1 MGNEMTDWA
10 ANVLRRVVFRQDG
23 GLTIVGKIIGIVT
36 LLFLFAACSA
46 LSGCVNCYTRWP
58 TTDKRIYR
66 VYQSSRE
73 AAALSVLASFPQAM
87 SDGPSRGFVWEN
99 LLTITFLGLPCAA
112 DAVCEACIDS
122 ACLPV
127 DWPLAAS
134 RKRKREAWQQEN
146 AAGIS
151 EFEEVSPKRNGV
163 WKYKAPDGVNEI
175 TRYPD
180 GTESVTLAYVVTPP
194 QPLPK
199 DTVFVTS
206 ECASV
211 TNKTV
216 EPANWNC
223 SHQNFVQEEK

>member
-1 MGNEMTDWA
+1 MDNEMTDWA
-10 ANVLRRVVFRQDG
+10 EHVLRRVVFRQDG

-73 AAALSVLASFPQAM
+73 AAELSVLASFPQAM
-87 SDGPSRGFVWEN
+87 SDCPSRGFVWEN
-99 LLTITFLGLPCAA
+99 ILTITFLGLPCAA

-122 ACLPV
+122 VCLPV

-134 RKRKREAWQQEN
+134 RKRKWEAWQQEH

-151 EFEEVSPKRNGV
+151 ELNDVSTKMNGV
-163 WKYKAPDGVNEI
+163 WKYKAPDDVNEI

-180 GTESVTLAYVVTPP
+180 GTESVTLAYVVAPP

-199 DTVFVTS
+199 DAVFVTS
-206 ECASV
+206 ECASA
-211 TNKTV
+211 TNANV
-216 EPANWNC
+216 ELANWNR
-223 SHQNFVQEEK
+223 SPQNFVQEAK